1 MQKLDFL
8 VPGRFVK
15 GLASKKTFLY
25 LSGLKS
31 FFKKNTCLVL
41 LNNIS

>member
-15 GLASKKTFLY
+15 DLASKNFPLFI
-25 LSGLKS
+25 GLKK
-31 FFKKNTCLVL
+31 FFQKNTCLVL